1 MSPWFHSPLVNL
13 ARTLF
18 FRYRLAMRQ
27 NSLLWV
33 LTIATEQGRPL
44 GPMLL
49 ALAEDEQAYHWKA
62 RLNELVNHLNGGM
75 SLPDALERVP
85 GLLPPNVVLAIRVG
99 AETGALA
106 EMLREVSKD
115 FSLRHEDDL
124 DSQWTITVAYLV
136 GLFLALTA
144 VVSFL
149 MYFIIPKFKKIFEDF
164 GTELPQLTQW
174 VIKVSDEVVRWSP
187 LIVVGGL
194 ALTGWVEWR
203 SRRGTPSA
211 VFRWLFYSHARGQA
225 PVVLRILGVVIQAGR
240 PLVGALSTMARHHQ
254 SPTVRN
260 HLLFIRNEVER
271 GDEAF
276 QLLFETGFLR
286 RSETRI
292 LEAAGRAGNLPWAL
306 EELSGRIERDV
317 NYRMALLMEII
328 RPAFLFTVAVCVGI
342 FAIGMF
348 LPLVKL
354 INDLS

>member
-1 MSPWFHSPLVNL
+1 MSPWFRSPLLNL
-13 ARTLF
+13 LRTLF
-18 FRYRLAMRQ
+18 FRNRLAMRQ

-44 GPMLL
+44 GPMLE
-49 ALAEDEQAYHWKA
+49 ALAEDESAYHWKA
-62 RLNELVNHLNGGM
+62 RLHELIKHLNAGM
-75 SLPDALERVP
+75 SLPDALDRVP

-99 AETGALA
+99 AETGTLA
-106 EMLREVSKD
+106 AMLREVSKD
-115 FSLRHEDDL
+115 FSSRHEDDL
-124 DSQWTITVAYLV
+124 DSEWTVTVAYLV
-136 GLFLALTA
+136 GLFAVLTA
-144 VVSFL
+144 IVSFL
-149 MYFIIPKFKKIFEDF
+149 MYYIIPKFKKIFQDF
-164 GTELPQLTQW
+164 GTELPELTQW
-174 VIKVSDEVVRWSP
+174 VIEVSDAFVEWSP

-194 ALTGWVEWR
+194 SLLAWAEWR

-211 VFRWLFYSHARGQA
+211 VFRWLLFSHARGQA

-276 QLLFETGFLR
+276 ALLFETGFLR
-286 RSETRI
+286 RSEARI
-292 LEAAGRAGNLPWAL
+292 LEAAQRAGNLPWAL
-306 EELSGRIERDV
+306 EELSGSIERDAS
-317 NYRMALLMEII
+317 YRMAFVMEII
-328 RPAFLFTVAVCVGI
+328 RPVFLLAVAVCVGI